1 MRLLG
6 WLLAAY
12 AAIGLVF
19 VVVAVVIGGPLVAR
33 VDRMATSATSTMHAA
48 AQAADAAADAFGGF
62 DSSIT
67 RARASADGA
76 ADLSRST
83 ATTLDGL
90 AAAMSISIFGSQ
102 PLEPLASQFA
112 ASADQLR
119 ELGAELGG
127 IGQALDVN
135 RDEVDRVGSRMRALA
150 TELESL
156 EGRLADERAGGGLS
170 ISWLFYGFLLWQ
182 LLPISAAAI
191 GGAWLLRHARM
202 VAA

>member
-12 AAIGLVF
+12 AAVGLVF
-19 VVVAVVIGGPLVAR
+19 VVVAVLIGGPLVAR
-33 VDRMATSATSTMHAA
+33 LDRMTTSATRTMHAA

-67 RARASADGA
+67 RARTSADRA

-90 AAAMSISIFGSQ
+90 AVAMSISIFGSQ

-135 RDEVDRVGSRMRALA
+135 RDDVGRVGNRMRALA

-156 EGRLADERAGGGLS
+156 EGRIADERAGGGLS

-182 LLPISAAAI
+182 LLPISAAGV
-191 GGAWLLRHARM
+191 GGAWLLRQPRV

>member
-12 AAIGLVF
+12 AAIGVVF
-19 VVVAVVIGGPLVAR
+19 VIVAAVIGGPLVAR
-33 VDRMATSATSTMHAA
+33 VDRMTTSATTTMRAA

-67 RARASADGA
+67 RARTSADGA

-127 IGQALDVN
+127 IGQALEVN
-135 RDEVDRVGSRMRALA
+135 RDDVGRVGSRMRALA

-156 EGRLADERAGGGLS
+156 EGRIANERAGGGLP

-182 LLPISAAAI
+182 LLPIGAAAI
-191 GGAWLLRHARM
+191 GGAWLLHHARM
-202 VAA
+202 VGA